1 MASVAHRRLSDN
13 LGSVPEAVNN
23 FFARPRIGRGS
34 EADVASNPIARPT
47 EWAGT
52 AGRSRRRG
60 SRHPERDD
68 PDPVGQLHFLQSLEP
83 RRSSARSARSGAGA
97 GSRILKSARSPADN
111 LPVRSSPS
119 EGPMARILVID
130 DEQPIRELLRHVLE
144 KEGHEVVEAQD
155 GKDALRLA
163 EQSPPDLVITDIM
176 MPEQD
181 GLEVI
186 RALRRESPDLKMLAI
201 SGGGLLRSRA
211 LHVANL
217 LGAFDTLQKPFAL
230 DVL

>member
-1 MASVAHRRLSDN
+1 
-13 LGSVPEAVNN
+13 
-23 FFARPRIGRGS
+23 
-34 EADVASNPIARPT
+34 
-47 EWAGT
+47 
-52 AGRSRRRG
+52 
-60 SRHPERDD
+60 
-68 PDPVGQLHFLQSLEP
+68 
-83 RRSSARSARSGAGA
+83 
-97 GSRILKSARSPADN
+97 
-111 LPVRSSPS
+111 
-119 EGPMARILVID
+119 MARILVID

-186 RALRRESPDLKMLAI
+186 RTLRRESPDLKILAI

-230 DVL
+230 DVLIGKVNGALAA